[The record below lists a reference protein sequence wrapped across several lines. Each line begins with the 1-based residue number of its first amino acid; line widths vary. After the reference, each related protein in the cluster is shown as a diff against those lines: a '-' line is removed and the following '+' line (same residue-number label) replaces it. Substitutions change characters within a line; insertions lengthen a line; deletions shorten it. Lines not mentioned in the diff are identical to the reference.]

1 VGEVLRSIGAMRYH
15 FERCSAPERWMVLRV
30 CILGARIDLT
40 CAEAMR
46 YYHEEY
52 PIDIVEKTSFK
63 VCIFH
68 RRV

>member
-1 VGEVLRSIGAMRYH
+1 
-15 FERCSAPERWMVLRV
+15 MVLRV